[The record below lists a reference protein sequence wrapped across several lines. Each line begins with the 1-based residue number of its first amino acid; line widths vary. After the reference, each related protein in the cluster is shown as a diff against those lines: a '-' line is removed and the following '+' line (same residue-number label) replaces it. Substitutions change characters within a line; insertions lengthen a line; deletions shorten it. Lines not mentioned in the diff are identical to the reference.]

1 MFPPS
6 LTRSIQLFKLRR
18 GKLRLR
24 LRDRMQLYKLRRGKP
39 RPSLM
44 RSNSV
49 VQASAG
55 QAARERV
62 AWSVTSAVDAG
73 SIRRCFATAAR
84 SARIGITTC
93 VSAVTAPR

>member
-6 LTRSIQLFKLRR
+6 LTRSNSVVQASAR
-18 GKLRLR
+18 
-24 LRDRMQLYKLRRGKP
+24 QAP
-39 RPSLM
+39 PSLT
-44 RSNSV
+44 RSNAV

-93 VSAVTAPR
+93 ASGVTAPR